1 MDSDEA
7 EMREAEV
14 RTAEHWSAIMNR
26 ARAEIHAAYSAAH
39 AAVNG
44 ISAEALQQARTA
56 RDSADAD
63 WHSDW
68 FVEPVISGY
77 EIKRLQNIVA
87 NEQGLLDLNLI
98 PSSQLSLSKHNLEHA
113 IDLQS
118 TQASKSLAAAAVACA
133 TQDYYKARYPGS
145 DLGEVAACAPEPIQC
160 VSPYAHFNAV
170 SLSKGRLGQ
179 AAGPYRYR

>member
-1 MDSDEA
+1 
-7 EMREAEV
+7 MREAEV
-14 RTAEHWSAIMNR
+14 RTASYWSAIQNR

-39 AAVNG
+39 AAVDG
-44 ISAEALQQARTA
+44 RSAEALQQARAA

-98 PSSQLSLSKHNLEHA
+98 PSSQLSLSKHKLEHA

-118 TQASKSLAAAAVACA
+118 TQVSNSFASAVIARA
-133 TQDYYKARYPGS
+133 TQDYYQARYPGS
-145 DLGEVAACAPEPIQC
+145 DFHLG
-160 VSPYAHFNAV
+160 
-170 SLSKGRLGQ
+170 
-179 AAGPYRYR
+179 

>member
-14 RTAEHWSAIMNR
+14 RTAERWSAIMNR

-98 PSSQLSLSKHNLEHA
+98 PSSAPRNYHSLSITLSMLLTSNPHKH
-113 IDLQS
+113 
-118 TQASKSLAAAAVACA
+118 
-133 TQDYYKARYPGS
+133 
-145 DLGEVAACAPEPIQC
+145 
-160 VSPYAHFNAV
+160 
-170 SLSKGRLGQ
+170 LSH
-179 AAGPYRYR
+179 